1 MVSKIISGGQTGV
14 DRAALDVAVEMGI
27 PHGGWVPRDRKAE
40 DGAVP
45 EKYKVKETAGLHYS
59 ERTEKNIADSD
70 GSLLISRGRLT
81 GGSALTRELAVRR
94 GKPWLHVDLHN
105 KNAFIAAQTIA
116 GWIIDHAIKILNV
129 AGPRSSQDP
138 DIYEKAKHL
147 LKTVFYLIS
156 IETGSPDSVLPVA
169 DAPGNVDEAVKRIMA
184 QLPLKERA
192 AMAHLRE
199 SDLARLQKSLEEYIR
214 KRFGLPLKN
223 RALMMSCRALVGGK
237 DISEQEASSLI
248 IRALW
253 KRLRETHSL
262 RIIK

>member
-1 MVSKIISGGQTGV
+1 
-14 DRAALDVAVEMGI
+14 
-27 PHGGWVPRDRKAE
+27 
-40 DGAVP
+40 
-45 EKYKVKETAGLHYS
+45 
-59 ERTEKNIADSD
+59 
-70 GSLLISRGRLT
+70 
-81 GGSALTRELAVRR
+81 
-94 GKPWLHVDLHN
+94 
-105 KNAFIAAQTIA
+105 
-116 GWIIDHAIKILNV
+116 
-129 AGPRSSQDP
+129 
-138 DIYEKAKHL
+138 
-147 LKTVFYLIS
+147 
-156 IETGSPDSVLPVA
+156 
-169 DAPGNVDEAVKRIMA
+169 MA